1 MSDQGITSASGPSA
15 ISFELA
21 SRNTGLAVQRTRMSA
36 DRTLMSV
43 IRTSL
48 SLVSF
53 GFTISQI
60 FQKLTESRIV
70 RGDSSAGLNFGVA
83 LVLIGIVML
92 VFGILY
98 HLQFTLA
105 LRRARKQL
113 ADDGL
118 IHGESPFP
126 VSLSLIT
133 AVILLG
139 ISVAAILSMIFH
151 VGPF

>member
-1 MSDQGITSASGPSA
+1 
-15 ISFELA
+15 
-21 SRNTGLAVQRTRMSA
+21 
-36 DRTLMSV
+36 MSV

-60 FQKLTESRIV
+60 FQKLTESKIV

-139 ISVAAILSMIFH
+139 ISVAAIFSMVFH
-151 VGPF
+151 IGPF